1 MGKIEKFEDLT
12 IWKDA
17 FEFCIWLNQLVNS
30 TDLKQDFSLRNQIE
44 ASAGSV
50 MDNIAEG
57 FERQGNK
64 EFIRFLFIAKGSLGE
79 VRSQLYRLKVKG
91 YISDSVFTEKTD
103 SLIITGKK
111 INRLISY
118 LKESEHKGWHFKE
131 DHESYE

>member
-12 IWKDA
+12 IWKEA
-17 FEFCIWLNQLVNS
+17 FDFCKWLNNVVKTS
-30 TDLKQDFSLRNQIE
+30 DLNQDFALKNQIE
-44 ASAGSV
+44 SSAGSV
-50 MDNIAEG
+50 MDNVAEG

-79 VRSQLYRLKVKG
+79 VRSQLYRLKMKE
-91 YISDSVFTEKTD
+91 YIDDNTFDQKTD
-103 SLIITGKK
+103 TLIITSKK

-131 DHESYE
+131 DQEPYE